1 MDSAK
6 GKIFERFL
14 QGRRYINSVFD
25 SSMIKNKRHRIK
37 ELTLRNVYIL
47 RNMKKSQEWSNMIEN
62 PIPEVNI
69 FSF

>member
-1 MDSAK
+1 
-6 GKIFERFL
+6 
-14 QGRRYINSVFD
+14 
-25 SSMIKNKRHRIK
+25 MIKNKRHRIK